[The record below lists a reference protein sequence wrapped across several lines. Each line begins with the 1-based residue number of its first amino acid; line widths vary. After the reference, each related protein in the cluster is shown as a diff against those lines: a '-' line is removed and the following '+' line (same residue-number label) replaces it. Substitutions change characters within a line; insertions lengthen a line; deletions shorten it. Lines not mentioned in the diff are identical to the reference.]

1 MIPLAFGLF
10 PNVSYCTN
18 GKLHTLNN
26 DRVELSR
33 VSTWALRALF
43 SPFVVYKRLV
53 QLSGKLVLEEAAQTS
68 PLLVL
73 VIAMYHYLME
83 VSLREDGGRVKSGG
97 KSQKKGGKSQK
108 KGGKFQKGG
117 EKRKENGGKSQKNEE
132 KSQKSEEEL
141 QKENEKPQEGGK
153 SQMKEGNVVI
163 NSTPYTILYPLSRK

>member
-97 KSQKKGGKSQK
+97 K
-108 KGGKFQKGG
+108 FQKGG
-117 EKRKENGGKSQKNEE
+117 EKRKENEGKSQKN
-132 KSQKSEEEL
+132 EEEL

>member
-97 KSQKKGGKSQK
+97 KSQKNGGKS
-108 KGGKFQKGG
+108 QKGG
-117 EKRKENGGKSQKNEE
+117 EKRKENGG

>member
-97 KSQKKGGKSQK
+97 KSQKSGGKS
-108 KGGKFQKGG
+108 QKGG
-117 EKRKENGGKSQKNEE
+117 EKRKEKGGKSQKN
-132 KSQKSEEEL
+132 EEEL

>member
-10 PNVSYCTN
+10 PNVSYCAS

-68 PLLVL
+68 PFLVL

-83 VSLREDGGRVKSGG
+83 VSLREDGERVKSGG
-97 KSQKKGGKSQK
+97 KSQKKGGKY
-108 KGGKFQKGG
+108 QKGG
-117 EKRKENGGKSQKNEE
+117 EKRKENGGKSQKN
-132 KSQKSEEEL
+132 EEEL

-153 SQMKEGNVVI
+153 SQMKEGSVVI
-163 NSTPYTILYPLSRK
+163 NSTPYTILYP

>member
-97 KSQKKGGKSQK
+97 KSQKSGGKS
-108 KGGKFQKGG
+108 QKGG

-132 KSQKSEEEL
+132 EL
-141 QKENEKPQEGGK
+141 QKEKEKPQEGGK

-163 NSTPYTILYPLSRK
+163 NSTPYTILYPLS

>member
-97 KSQKKGGKSQK
+97 KSQKKGGK
-108 KGGKFQKGG
+108 FQKGG
-117 EKRKENGGKSQKNEE
+117 EKRKENGVKSQKNEEKSQKSEE

>member
-97 KSQKKGGKSQK
+97 KSQKKGGK
-108 KGGKFQKGG
+108 FQKGG

-132 KSQKSEEEL
+132 EL
-141 QKENEKPQEGGK
+141 QKEKEKPQEGGK

-163 NSTPYTILYPLSRK
+163 NSTPYTILYPLS

>member
-68 PLLVL
+68 PFLVL

-97 KSQKKGGKSQK
+97 KSQKKGGKY
-108 KGGKFQKGG
+108 QKGG
-117 EKRKENGGKSQKNEE
+117 EKRKENEE
-132 KSQKSEEEL
+132 KSQKNEEEL

-163 NSTPYTILYPLSRK
+163 NSTPYTILYP

>member
-97 KSQKKGGKSQK
+97 KSQK
-108 KGGKFQKGG
+108 GG

-132 KSQKSEEEL
+132 EL
-141 QKENEKPQEGGK
+141 QKEKEKPQEGGK

-163 NSTPYTILYPLSRK
+163 NSTPYTILYPLS

>member
-97 KSQKKGGKSQK
+97 KFQK

-117 EKRKENGGKSQKNEE
+117 EKRKENGGKSQKN
-132 KSQKSEEEL
+132 EEEL

>member
-97 KSQKKGGKSQK
+97 KSQKKGGK
-108 KGGKFQKGG
+108 FQKGG
-117 EKRKENGGKSQKNEE
+117 EKRKENGG

-163 NSTPYTILYPLSRK
+163 NSTPYTILYPLS

>member
-97 KSQKKGGKSQK
+97 KSQKGGE
-108 KGGKFQKGG
+108 KFQKGG

>member
-10 PNVSYCTN
+10 PNMSYCAN

-83 VSLREDGGRVKSGG
+83 VSLREDGGRVKKSGG
-97 KSQKKGGKSQK
+97 KSQKKGGKY
-108 KGGKFQKGG
+108 QKGG
-117 EKRKENGGKSQKNEE
+117 EKRKENEGKSQKN
-132 KSQKSEEEL
+132 EEEL

-163 NSTPYTILYPLSRK
+163 NSTPYTILYPLS

>member
-10 PNVSYCTN
+10 PNVSYCAN

-97 KSQKKGGKSQK
+97 KSQKKGGK
-108 KGGKFQKGG
+108 FQKGG

-132 KSQKSEEEL
+132 EL
-141 QKENEKPQEGGK
+141 QKEKEKPQEGGK

-163 NSTPYTILYPLSRK
+163 NSTPYTILYPLS

>member
-10 PNVSYCTN
+10 PNVSYCAS

-68 PLLVL
+68 PFLVL
-73 VIAMYHYLME
+73 VITMYHYLME

-97 KSQKKGGKSQK
+97 KSQKKGGK
-108 KGGKFQKGG
+108 FQKGG
-117 EKRKENGGKSQKNEE
+117 EKRKENGGKSQKN
-132 KSQKSEEEL
+132 EEEL

-163 NSTPYTILYPLSRK
+163 NSTPYTILYP

>member
-83 VSLREDGGRVKSGG
+83 VSLREDGGRVKKSGG
-97 KSQKKGGKSQK
+97 KSQKKGGKY
-108 KGGKFQKGG
+108 QKGG
-117 EKRKENGGKSQKNEE
+117 EKRKENEGKSQKN
-132 KSQKSEEEL
+132 EEEL

-163 NSTPYTILYPLSRK
+163 NSTPYTILYPLS

>member
-10 PNVSYCTN
+10 PNVSYCAN

-97 KSQKKGGKSQK
+97 KSQKKGGK
-108 KGGKFQKGG
+108 FQKGG
-117 EKRKENGGKSQKNEE
+117 EKRKENGG

>member
-97 KSQKKGGKSQK
+97 KSQK
-108 KGGKFQKGG
+108 
-117 EKRKENGGKSQKNEE
+117 N
-132 KSQKSEEEL
+132 EEEL
-141 QKENEKPQEGGK
+141 QKEKEKPQEGGK

-163 NSTPYTILYPLSRK
+163 NSTPYTILYPLS

>member
-10 PNVSYCTN
+10 PNVSYCAN

-68 PLLVL
+68 PFLVL

-83 VSLREDGGRVKSGG
+83 VSLREDGGRVKKSGG

-108 KGGKFQKGG
+108 
-117 EKRKENGGKSQKNEE
+117 NEE
-132 KSQKSEEEL
+132 KSQKNEEEL

-153 SQMKEGNVVI
+153 SQMKEGSVVI
-163 NSTPYTILYPLSRK
+163 NSTPYTILYP

>member
-97 KSQKKGGKSQK
+97 KSQKKGGK
-108 KGGKFQKGG
+108 FQKGG
-117 EKRKENGGKSQKNEE
+117 EKRKENGGKSQKN
-132 KSQKSEEEL
+132 EEEL

>member
-83 VSLREDGGRVKSGG
+83 VSLREDGGRVKKSGG
-97 KSQKKGGKSQK
+97 KSQKKGGKY
-108 KGGKFQKGG
+108 QKGG
-117 EKRKENGGKSQKNEE
+117 EKRKENEGKSQKN
-132 KSQKSEEEL
+132 EEEL

-163 NSTPYTILYPLSRK
+163 NSIPYTILYPLS

>member
-10 PNVSYCTN
+10 PNVSYCAN

-97 KSQKKGGKSQK
+97 K
-108 KGGKFQKGG
+108 FQKGG

>member
-97 KSQKKGGKSQK
+97 KSQKSGGKS
-108 KGGKFQKGG
+108 QKGG
-117 EKRKENGGKSQKNEE
+117 EKRKENGGKSQKN
-132 KSQKSEEEL
+132 EEEL

>member
-10 PNVSYCTN
+10 PNVSYCAS

-68 PLLVL
+68 PFLVL

-83 VSLREDGGRVKSGG
+83 VSLREDGGRVKKSGG
-97 KSQKKGGKSQK
+97 KSQKKGGKY
-108 KGGKFQKGG
+108 QKGG

-141 QKENEKPQEGGK
+141 QKENEKPQEEGK
-153 SQMKEGNVVI
+153 SQMKEGSVVI
-163 NSTPYTILYPLSRK
+163 NSTPYTILYP

>member
-10 PNVSYCTN
+10 PNVSYCAN

-97 KSQKKGGKSQK
+97 KSQKKGGK
-108 KGGKFQKGG
+108 FQKGG
-117 EKRKENGGKSQKNEE
+117 EKRKENGGKSQK
-132 KSQKSEEEL
+132 SEEEL
-141 QKENEKPQEGGK
+141 QKEKEKPQEGGK

-163 NSTPYTILYPLSRK
+163 NSTPYTILYPLS

>member
-83 VSLREDGGRVKSGG
+83 VSLREDGGRVKI
-97 KSQKKGGKSQK
+97 
-108 KGGKFQKGG
+108 
-117 EKRKENGGKSQKNEE
+117 GGKSQKNEE

-163 NSTPYTILYPLSRK
+163 NSTPYTILYPLS

>member
-10 PNVSYCTN
+10 PNVSYCAN

-83 VSLREDGGRVKSGG
+83 VSLREDGGRVKKSGG
-97 KSQKKGGKSQK
+97 KSQKKGGKY
-108 KGGKFQKGG
+108 QKGG
-117 EKRKENGGKSQKNEE
+117 EKRKNNEGKSQKNEE
-132 KSQKSEEEL
+132 EL
-141 QKENEKPQEGGK
+141 QKEKEKPQEGGK

>member
-10 PNVSYCTN
+10 PNVSYCAN

-83 VSLREDGGRVKSGG
+83 VSLREDGGRVKKSGG
-97 KSQKKGGKSQK
+97 KS
-108 KGGKFQKGG
+108 QKGG
-117 EKRKENGGKSQKNEE
+117 EKRKENGGKFQKN
-132 KSQKSEEEL
+132 EEEL

-153 SQMKEGNVVI
+153 SQMKEGSVVI
-163 NSTPYTILYPLSRK
+163 NSTPYTILYP

>member
-97 KSQKKGGKSQK
+97 KSQKKGGK
-108 KGGKFQKGG
+108 FQKGG

-163 NSTPYTILYPLSRK
+163 NSTPYTILYP

>member
-1 MIPLAFGLF
+1 MKDSAAVGLDMIPLAFGLF

-97 KSQKKGGKSQK
+97 KSQKSGGKS
-108 KGGKFQKGG
+108 QKGG
-117 EKRKENGGKSQKNEE
+117 EKRKENGGKSQKN
-132 KSQKSEEEL
+132 EEEL

>member
-97 KSQKKGGKSQK
+97 KSQKKGGK
-108 KGGKFQKGG
+108 FQKGG
-117 EKRKENGGKSQKNEE
+117 EKRKENEG

>member
-97 KSQKKGGKSQK
+97 KSQK
-108 KGGKFQKGG
+108 GG

-132 KSQKSEEEL
+132 KSQKNEEEL

-163 NSTPYTILYPLSRK
+163 NSTPYTILYPLS

>member
-10 PNVSYCTN
+10 PNVSYCAS

-68 PLLVL
+68 PFLVL

-83 VSLREDGGRVKSGG
+83 VSLREDGERVKSGG
-97 KSQKKGGKSQK
+97 KSQKKGGKY
-108 KGGKFQKGG
+108 QKGG
-117 EKRKENGGKSQKNEE
+117 EKRKENGGKSQKN
-132 KSQKSEEEL
+132 EEEL

-163 NSTPYTILYPLSRK
+163 NSTPYTILYP

>member
-10 PNVSYCTN
+10 PNVSYCAN

-83 VSLREDGGRVKSGG
+83 VSLREDGGRVK
-97 KSQKKGGKSQK
+97 KSGGKSQK

-117 EKRKENGGKSQKNEE
+117 EKRKENGGKSQKN
-132 KSQKSEEEL
+132 EEEL

-163 NSTPYTILYPLSRK
+163 NSTPYTILYP